1 MFDPPG
7 LFCLFHTQP
16 GSFSEE
22 FFHSLA
28 FNMVKIVHESDIL
41 VVVHKAP
48 GIGFHSEG
56 CTPGIVKLL
65 KSGFSMEN
73 IYPVHR
79 LDKVTSGLM
88 VFGRGKKVARELS
101 EIIQKG
107 AFEKY
112 YLALSSKKPKKKQGM
127 IRGDMIRSR
136 RGSWKLLPTW
146 NNPAV
151 TQFMSRSIE
160 KNLRLFLLKPLTGRT
175 HQLRVAMKSL
185 GSPVLGDP
193 LYDGSKNSGSR
204 VEVEGRDRTY
214 LHAFALRFELRGVL
228 HTFQE
233 PPETGCLFLKG
244 SFHEGVSFFHAPW
257 NLEWPMSSP
266 PRFG

>member
-1 MFDPPG
+1 MSCTQLAPG
-7 LFCLFHTQP
+7 
-16 GSFSEE
+16 
-22 FFHSLA
+22 
-28 FNMVKIVHESDIL
+28 MIKIIHESDL
-41 VVVHKAP
+41 LLVVHKAS

-56 CTPGIVKLL
+56 DNPGVMKLL
-65 KSGFSMEN
+65 RSQIPLED

-88 VFGRGKKVARELS
+88 VFGRGKKVARELG

-112 YLALSSKKPKKKQGM
+112 YLALSARKPRKKQGM
-127 IRGDMIRSR
+127 IRGDMSRSR
-136 RGSWKLLPTW
+136 RGSWKLLSTW

-160 KNLRLFLLKPLTGRT
+160 NNLRLFLLRPLTGRT

-193 LYDGSKNSGSR
+193 LYGGLKNGGSS
-204 VEVEGRDRTY
+204 VEGGDRTY

-233 PPETGCLFLKG
+233 PPETGRLFLKR
-244 SFHEGVSFFHAPW
+244 SFLEGVSFFHAPW
-257 NLEWPMSSP
+257 SLEWPITSRP
-266 PRFG
+266 KFG